1 MGLRKSGHLTVLR
14 VRSQTR
20 LLSRGREAY
29 GSIVG
34 IVSVEPLEDLV
45 DVEEEAVL
53 RMEAVVVFLGL

>member
-1 MGLRKSGHLTVLR
+1 VLR

-20 LLSRGREAY
+20 LLSRGRGAY